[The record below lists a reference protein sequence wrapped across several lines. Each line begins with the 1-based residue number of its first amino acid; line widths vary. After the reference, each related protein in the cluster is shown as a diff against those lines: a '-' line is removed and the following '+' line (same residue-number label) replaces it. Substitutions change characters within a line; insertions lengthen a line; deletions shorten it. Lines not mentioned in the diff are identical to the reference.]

1 MTYNPRITNQQ
12 SGVVA
17 VSGNIVVEGGG
28 LITASNLT
36 CDSVTSSNAVGGN
49 LKISSY
55 DYERTVPIK
64 AGVIKTSTNLTL
76 TSQHHTV
83 LVEPSSANVTITLP
97 FAFYNL
103 GRQYIIKKNISSS
116 YSVTVSASSGVD
128 GVDGDG
134 VGNGT
139 IRVDSIDTSYFV
151 TLSSSYQTTR
161 LIGDGTGSWYII

>member
-76 TSQHHTV
+76 TSQHHTI

-97 FAFYNL
+97 TAADHV
-103 GRQYIIKKNISSS
+103 GRNYVIKKNISSS
-116 YSVTVSASSGVD
+116 FNVTVTASLAAND
-128 GVDGDG
+128 
-134 VGNGT
+134 
-139 IRVDSIDTSYFV
+139 IDTSSSV
-151 TLSSSYQTTR
+151 SLSSSYQTVR
-161 LIGDGTGSWYII
+161 LISDGTGSWYII